1 MGDVGQLLQEA
12 RQQKGVSLEQ
22 VEEVTRIRQKFLK
35 ALEEEDYT
43 ALPAEAY
50 AKGFL
55 RNYAL
60 YLGLDPEEVLALYE
74 GRDIKAK
81 ATSARPGFFEP
92 MDISLAAPSWLTP
105 DLVIGALLIVAL
117 LAFGSWAAW
126 HYLPPIVR
134 ARLSSGRAM
143 ATATPSPTV
152 TTSKEIILPPATST
166 VTPTKMPTTTPTTMP
181 TAVPT
186 EMPTATSTVMPTVA
200 VVVSSTSTSTPTSVP
215 TSTPTSAP
223 TSTLTPRVSAGVEVE
238 LRIVEYAWLRVVV
251 DGEEVFVGSLEEG
264 TTRTWRG
271 RESIALRCGN
281 AGGVEAI
288 VNGESLGILGKR
300 GQVVDLEWLAEGV
313 IPTPEET
320 TPTVTPT
327 ASS

>member
-43 ALPAEAY
+43 ALPAEACV
-50 AKGFL
+50 KGFL

-74 GRDIKAK
+74 GRDVKGKA
-81 ATSARPGFFEP
+81 ASAKPGFFEP

-105 DLVIGALLIVAL
+105 DLVIGTLLIVAL
-117 LAFGSWAAW
+117 LAFGSWAGW
-126 HYLPPIVR
+126 HYLAPTVK
-134 ARLSSGRAM
+134 AWLSSGRAI

-152 TTSKEIILPPATST
+152 TASEEIVLPPATST
-166 VTPTKMPTTTPTTMP
+166 ATPTAAPTTMP
-181 TAVPT
+181 TAMPV
-186 EMPTATSTVMPTVA
+186 EIPTATSTAMPTVA
-200 VVVSSTSTSTPTSVP
+200 AIVSPTSTSTSTPTSVP
-215 TSTPTSAP
+215 TRTSVPTSTPT
-223 TSTLTPRVSAGVEVE
+223 PRISAGVEVE
-238 LRIVEYAWLRVVV
+238 LRIIEYAWLRVAV

-271 RESIALRCGN
+271 QESIALRCGN

-288 VNGESLGILGKR
+288 VNGEPLGILGER

-313 IPTPEET
+313 TPM
-320 TPTVTPT
+320 PVTPT
-327 ASS
+327 PTAPS

>member
-50 AKGFL
+50 VKGFL

-74 GRDIKAK
+74 GRDVKGK

-134 ARLSSGRAM
+134 ARLSSGRAV
-143 ATATPSPTV
+143 ATVTPSPTV
-152 TTSKEIILPPATST
+152 TTSKEVILPPATST

-186 EMPTATSTVMPTVA
+186 EMPTATSTAMPTPMPTVA
-200 VVVSSTSTSTPTSVP
+200 VVVSPTSTSTPTSVP
-215 TSTPTSAP
+215 TRTSVPTGTP
-223 TSTLTPRVSAGVEVE
+223 TPRVSAGVEVE

-271 RESIALRCGN
+271 QESIALRCGN

-288 VNGESLGILGKR
+288 VNGESLGILGQR
-300 GQVVDLEWLAEGV
+300 GQVVDVEWLAEGV
-313 IPTPEET
+313 IPTPSTPEAT
-320 TPTVTPT
+320 TTATP
-327 ASS
+327 

>member
-1 MGDVGQLLQEA
+1 
-12 RQQKGVSLEQ
+12 
-22 VEEVTRIRQKFLK
+22 
-35 ALEEEDYT
+35 
-43 ALPAEAY
+43 
-50 AKGFL
+50 
-55 RNYAL
+55 
-60 YLGLDPEEVLALYE
+60 
-74 GRDIKAK
+74 
-81 ATSARPGFFEP
+81 
-92 MDISLAAPSWLTP
+92 
-105 DLVIGALLIVAL
+105 
-117 LAFGSWAAW
+117 
-126 HYLPPIVR
+126 
-134 ARLSSGRAM
+134 
-143 ATATPSPTV
+143 
-152 TTSKEIILPPATST
+152 
-166 VTPTKMPTTTPTTMP
+166 
-181 TAVPT
+181 
-186 EMPTATSTVMPTVA
+186 
-200 VVVSSTSTSTPTSVP
+200 
-215 TSTPTSAP
+215 
-223 TSTLTPRVSAGVEVE
+223 VEVE